1 MEGHCILLIGT
12 PEENLKEFILL
23 PQLYGS
29 SDLQIEVVFYMSTW
43 IHGFRPS
50 KIYSSKHLEVES

>member
-1 MEGHCILLIGT
+1 MLIGT